1 MQRWSDYSMESKQTE
16 RENIIMFNKTLKLWA
31 ILMTFCASAFAEEIP
46 ISGTVESKCI
56 VTQDTAGVYG
66 NSSPESLSTASA
78 DGGVHPVVRY
88 DVIQADYYM
97 AKISHPASFTESP
110 ALNDTVTWTGTTSVD
125 QVSDASMSAY
135 DTSKVEYDNVTEVDL
150 SIAGSTW
157 FKVESDADYGYGKAF
172 PGGQYQAVVTA
183 ECIAI

>member
-1 MQRWSDYSMESKQTE
+1 ML
-16 RENIIMFNKTLKLWA
+16 NKTF
-31 ILMTFCASAFAEEIP
+31 ILLAAALTFCASAFAEEIP

-66 NSSPESLSTASA
+66 NGSPETLSTASA

-97 AKISHPASFTESP
+97 ARITHPTSFSESP
-110 ALNDTVTWTGTTSVD
+110 NLSDTVTWTGSTSVD

-135 DTSKVEYDNVTEVDL
+135 DTNKVEYDNVTEVDL

-157 FKVESDADYGYGKAF
+157 FKIESEADYGYNKAF